1 MARVVALMP
10 DLLFG
15 SNVQG
20 ALAAAGHEVQLVG
33 GEEAA
38 HAALPGADVLVLD
51 LAADADGGLAALDA
65 LRAADALEGVRV
77 LAAYAHV
84 EAETKV
90 RAEAAGVDL
99 AVPRSRMAR
108 EGAALVERLLA

>member
-1 MARVVALMP
+1 MALLP

-20 ALAAAGHEVQLVG
+20 ALAAAGHDVALVS

-38 HAALPGADVLVLD
+38 RGALPGADVLVLD

-65 LRAADALEGVRV
+65 LRATDAL
-77 LAAYAHV
+77 
-84 EAETKV
+84 
-90 RAEAAGVDL
+90 
-99 AVPRSRMAR
+99 
-108 EGAALVERLLA
+108 

>member
-1 MARVVALMP
+1 MARVVALLP

-20 ALAAAGHEVQLVG
+20 ALAAAGHDVQLVS

-38 HAALPGADVLVLD
+38 RGALPGADALVLD
-51 LAADADGGLAALDA
+51 LAADADAGLAALAA
-65 LRAADALEGVRV
+65 LRGDEALEGVRV

-84 EAETKV
+84 EADTKA

>member
-1 MARVVALMP
+1 MVALLP

-20 ALAAAGHEVQLVG
+20 ALAAAGHDVQLVAD
-33 GEEAA
+33 EEGAR
-38 HAALPGADVLVLD
+38 AALPGADVLVLD

-65 LRAADALEGVRV
+65 LHTADALEGVRV

-84 EAETKV
+84 EAHTKA

>member
-20 ALAAAGHEVQLVG
+20 ALVAAGHEVQVVA
-33 GEEAA
+33 GEEGAG
-38 HAALPGADVLVLD
+38 AALPGADVLVLD
-51 LAADADGGLAALDA
+51 LAADADGGLAALHA
-65 LRAADALEGVRV
+65 LRSADALKDVRV

-84 EAETKV
+84 EADTKA
-90 RAEAAGVDL
+90 RAEEAGVDL

>member
-1 MARVVALMP
+1 MARVVALLP

-20 ALAAAGHEVQLVG
+20 ALAAAGHDVALVA

-38 HAALPGADVLVLD
+38 RGALPGADVLVLD
-51 LAADADGGLAALDA
+51 LAADADGGLAVLAA
-65 LRAADALEGVRV
+65 LRGDEALEGVRV

-84 EAETKV
+84 EADTKA